1 MSVALFYILAAVV
14 LLTLGGLL
22 VDNFIIAGR
31 W

>member
-1 MSVALFYILAAVV
+1 MAAALFYIGAALVA
-14 LLTLGGLL
+14 LILGGLL

>member
-1 MSVALFYILAAVV
+1 MGAALFYLAAALA
-14 LLTLGGLL
+14 LLTLGGYL

>member
-1 MSVALFYILAAVV
+1 MSAALFYIAAALV
-14 LLTLGGLL
+14 LLIAGGLL